1 MIDEKFLLRIIG
13 NSASSSNVEDPTT
26 GIKVSHPCP
35 RINQSFDARMDP
47 AFLEG
52 SSRLRP
58 TEVVVGKRQ
67 RAEEDVE
74 GLEEVMKKKRKDNG
88 KVVED
93 IFEEIDS
100 KQVAL
105 YKELASLVEEEDI
118 EKLKCIIKSLRSVL
132 DEAEEKLKNKLL

>member
-26 GIKVSHPCP
+26 GIEVSHPRP

-52 SSRLRP
+52 SSRSGP
-58 TEVVVGKRQ
+58 TEVVVGKRR

-118 EKLKCIIKSLRSVL
+118 EKLKSIIKSLRSVL

>member
-1 MIDEKFLLRIIG
+1 MIDEEFLLRVIG
-13 NSASSSNVEDPTT
+13 NSASNSNVEDPTT
-26 GIKVSHPCP
+26 RLEASHPCP
-35 RINQSFDARMDP
+35 RVSQSFDARMDP

-52 SSRLRP
+52 SSRSRP
-58 TEVVVGKRQ
+58 SEVVVGKRR

-74 GLEEVMKKKRKDNG
+74 GLEVVMKKKKDNG

-118 EKLKCIIKSLRSVL
+118 IKLKSIIKSLRSVL
-132 DEAEEKLKNKLL
+132 DEAEEKLKNNLL

>member
-13 NSASSSNVEDPTT
+13 NSTSNSNVEDPTT
-26 GIKVSHPCP
+26 RIEVSQLHPC
-35 RINQSFDARMDP
+35 INQSFDARMNP

-52 SSRLRP
+52 SSRSRS
-58 TEVVVGKRQ
+58 TEVVVGKRR

-118 EKLKCIIKSLRSVL
+118 EKFKSIIKSLRSVL